1 LNKSFAMHFV
11 DALRIGLL
19 ALMMVGAATGACA
32 SDAAPVAVAADPAP
46 SHAQVQAA
54 AEQVRADPALGGSK
68 KIQSLRFKT
77 KNDDKP
83 PKKSDPFNMDW
94 LKQAWAWLADT
105 ARVVMWS
112 LAAVVVALFAV
123 GLRRWVRVRSAAG
136 LVRRAPLPSHVRDL
150 DIRPESLPADIGAA
164 AAQLWQ
170 RGAHRQAL
178 SLLYRGALSSL
189 VHRHAVPIAAAS
201 TEGECVQLASQR
213 LAAAPSAFF
222 ASLVTVWQRAV
233 YGGRLPDDHQLLALC
248 QDFGLHLQ
256 AGEPKAQP

>member
-1 LNKSFAMHFV
+1 MLFV
-11 DALRIGLL
+11 DALRAGLL
-19 ALMMVGAATGACA
+19 ALAMAGATTSACA
-32 SDAAPVAVAADPAP
+32 SDAAAAAESAP

-68 KIQSLRFKT
+68 KIQTLRFKT
-77 KNDDKP
+77 KSDDKP
-83 PKKSDPFNMDW
+83 PKKSDPFNIDW

-105 ARVVMWS
+105 ARVVVWS

-123 GLRRWVRVRSAAG
+123 GLRRWVRVRAAAG

-201 TEGECVQLASQR
+201 TEGECVLLAAER
-213 LAAAPSAFF
+213 LEAAPSAFF
-222 ASLVTVWQRAV
+222 ARLVAVWQRAV
-233 YGGRLPDDHQLLALC
+233 YGGRLPEHEQLLALC
-248 QDFGLHLQ
+248 QGFGQHLQ
-256 AGEPKAQP
+256 AGKPQAQA